1 MLEMIEKII
10 VVPSGTP
17 EILGWMFVILAFKI
31 LFEKIC
37 DMTVKEFITK
47 IFKYI
52 KKELEPYKFNS
63 NFSNRTKKYGLFFM
77 SAIFASLSLLISLQF
92 SAFLLMFIEYFQ
104 NLSFIKISMASLVI
118 LVYVIVLRV
127 LSVESMN
134 LFLDGK
140 RTN

>member
-47 IFKYI
+47 ILKYI
-52 KKELEPYKFNS
+52 KKELEPYKINS

-77 SAIFASLSLLISLQF
+77 SAVFISLSFLIGIQFLAFILQF
-92 SAFLLMFIEYFQ
+92 FIHINQLSIFKFFLATLFILMYI
-104 NLSFIKISMASLVI
+104 V
-118 LVYVIVLRV
+118 VLRV
-127 LSVESMN
+127 FYVEAKN
-134 LFLDGK
+134 LFLDAR